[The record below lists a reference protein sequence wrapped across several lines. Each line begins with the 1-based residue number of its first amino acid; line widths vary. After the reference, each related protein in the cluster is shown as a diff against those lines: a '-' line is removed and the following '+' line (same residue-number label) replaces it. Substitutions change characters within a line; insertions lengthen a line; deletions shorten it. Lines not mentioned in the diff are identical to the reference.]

1 LHRRAAIVMIHP
13 HMSRAFLA
21 LLTVCCVLVFTLNA
35 RASDNDS
42 DPLGDY
48 TVTTWNDK
56 EGLPAGRIRAIEQDI
71 DGYLWLGT
79 DVGLVRFDGVRFTS
93 WTALSAGPPVT
104 GVNALMSS
112 RDGSLWVSVSERGL
126 IRIKHGASTLYSEH
140 DGFARSFVFALAE
153 DHQGTV
159 WAGTL
164 QGLYRFSQQR
174 WERLGTSRG
183 LVEGA
188 VLAVYEDS
196 ARRLWIA
203 TPTAIYRRADAS
215 SSFERVDDIEL
226 SNTSQHFSED
236 SNGEIWITDFQR
248 GFRSANPSTP
258 DRPHDARRGWGAHLL
273 HDHRGNFWVA
283 TLGQGLWRVKS
294 DPVRRTT
301 VETITVRNGLSS
313 DAVQTMVEDR
323 EGNLWV
329 GTRAGL
335 QRLSPRRV
343 TRLTDLPIP
352 RALETS
358 PDGSVWVGTASG
370 LMRFSGGGRQLYGER
385 DGLPGSVVL
394 ALHADRAGTLWV
406 ASERG
411 LARFQRGRFS
421 GLLVPRG
428 NQIERI
434 FAITSSGESVWF
446 RDFYRGLFR
455 WQEGAFARVEDM
467 LDAQAGRPLAVHAD
481 RAGNVWIGSAGGK
494 LGVRRASGE
503 FELYGLDIGEIL
515 TIHEDA
521 AGVLW
526 VGGEDGLAQF
536 SGQHATTV
544 DRRNGFP
551 GDVKSIID
559 DSDGNLWLG
568 LDAGIAKL
576 VRTEFAEASADRSHQ
591 IQYRLFSGSDGVAGL
606 PAALG
611 SRSAVRAADG
621 RLWFVTSAG
630 ITIVDP
636 RNLGNPP
643 RLPPVRL
650 ETVSADGRPVDLA
663 AGTALPPRTSHVQF
677 AFTSLALT
685 DPMRVRFRYR
695 LDGFDRSW
703 IDAGGNRQASYTNL
717 SPGQYRFQVEASNND
732 GLWTEPGTIWLFS
745 VRPTFYQTKS
755 FYVAIALAT
764 TLTIWGLWWMRVRRV
779 RQQFALVLAERVR
792 MSRTIHDS
800 LLQGLVAI
808 ALQFDDLSHSLEV
821 SSPAVREHI
830 IRIRKNV
837 ERYIK
842 DARHS
847 IWELRSPTLDT
858 RDLAGAIR
866 DAGERAVEGRTIR
879 FDFTVNGV
887 PRLFPRETE
896 EQLLHIGQEAI
907 QNAVRHAQPSRVTA
921 ELRYETKHLTLR
933 VFDDGSGFDLSGQG
947 GNGHYGIVS
956 MRERAEQA
964 GGSLAIVTSPGSGT
978 SVETVVPCA

>member
-1 LHRRAAIVMIHP
+1 MIRALVAM
-13 HMSRAFLA
+13 
-21 LLTVCCVLVFTLNA
+21 LTLSCVLVSFDA
-35 RASDNDS
+35 RASDSDS

-48 TVTTWNDK
+48 TVTTWSDK
-56 EGLPAGRIRAIEQDI
+56 DGLPAGRIRAIEQDS

-79 DVGLVRFDGVRFTS
+79 DVGLVRFDGVRFTA
-93 WTALSAGPPVT
+93 WTTPLSTGVPIT
-104 GVNALMSS
+104 GVNALMSA
-112 RDGSLWVSVSERGL
+112 RDGSLWIGINERGV
-126 IRIKHGASTLYSEH
+126 IRNQHGASTVYDER
-140 DGFARSFVFALAE
+140 DGFPRSFVFALAE
-153 DHQGTV
+153 DHQGAV

-164 QGLYRFSQQR
+164 QGLYRFSHQR
-174 WERLGTSRG
+174 WERIGSGRG
-183 LVEGA
+183 LVDGA
-188 VLAVYEDS
+188 VLAVSEDS
-196 ARRLWIA
+196 AQRLWIA
-203 TPTAIYRRADAS
+203 TPTAIYRRIDPS
-215 SSFERVDDIEL
+215 SSFTRIDDIEL

-236 SNGEIWITDFQR
+236 SDGGILDHRLSARIPPGLSVGARTSAGRPPRLGSAPPARPSRQLLGRDARPGIVAGEDRSGAEHDRRNHHREERPLERR
-248 GFRSANPSTP
+248 GSDDGRGPRRQSVGGHESRSPASLAETGHPSDRSADSAGSGNISG
-258 DRPHDARRGWGAHLL
+258 RKRVGG
-273 HDHRGNFWVA
+273 HR
-283 TLGQGLWRVKS
+283 
-294 DPVRRTT
+294 VR
-301 VETITVRNGLSS
+301 S
-313 DAVQTMVEDR
+313 DAVLCRRPAVVWR
-323 EGNLWV
+323 ARRIARFGGSGAARRSRRHAV
-329 GTRAGL
+329 GGVGARSLQVPARAFL
-335 QRLSPRRV
+335 AS
-343 TRLTDLPIP
+343 
-352 RALETS
+352 A
-358 PDGSVWVGTASG
+358 GSA
-370 LMRFSGGGRQLYGER
+370 RQ
-385 DGLPGSVVL
+385 P
-394 ALHADRAGTLWV
+394 DRAHLCDYELGRV
-406 ASERG
+406 GMVS
-411 LARFQRGRFS
+411 RF
-421 GLLVPRG
+421 L
-428 NQIERI
+428 
-434 FAITSSGESVWF
+434 
-446 RDFYRGLFR
+446 RGLFR
-455 WQEGAFARVEDM
+455 WQEGAFARVDDM
-467 LDAQAGRPLAVHAD
+467 PDAQRGRPLAVHAD

-494 LGVRRASGE
+494 LGVRRPSGE
-503 FELYGLDIGEIL
+503 FELYGLDLGDIL

-521 AGVLW
+521 AGALW
-526 VGGEDGLAQF
+526 VGAEEGLARF
-536 SGQHATTV
+536 SGRRAAAV

-568 LDAGIAKL
+568 LDAGIARL
-576 VRTEFAEASADRSHQ
+576 DRSEFTKASADRTHQ
-591 IQYRLFSGSDGVAGL
+591 VRYRLFSGSDGVAGL

-650 ETVSADGRPVDLA
+650 ETVSADGRTVDLA
-663 AGTALPPRTSHVQF
+663 AGAALPPRTSHVQF

-695 LDGFDRSW
+695 LDGFDRGW

-717 SPGQYRFQVEASNND
+717 PPGQYRFQVEASNND
-732 GLWTEPGTIWLFS
+732 GLWSEPGTTWNFS

-755 FYVAIALAT
+755 FYIATVVAAT
-764 TLTIWGLWWMRVRRV
+764 VTIWGLWWMRVRRV
-779 RQQFALVLAERVR
+779 RRQYALVLAERVR

-821 SSPAVREHI
+821 SSPAVRDHI

-879 FDFTVNGV
+879 FDLNVNGV

-907 QNAVRHAQPSRVTA
+907 QNAVRHGQPTQVIA

-933 VFDDGSGFDLSGQG
+933 VFDDGSGFDLSSHGS
-947 GNGHYGIVS
+947 NGHYGIVS
-956 MRERAEQA
+956 MKERAEQA
-964 GGSLAIVTSPGSGT
+964 GGSFAIVTSPGSGT
-978 SVETVVPCA
+978 TVETVVPCA

>member
-1 LHRRAAIVMIHP
+1 MIRALVAM
-13 HMSRAFLA
+13 
-21 LLTVCCVLVFTLNA
+21 LTLSCVLVSFDA
-35 RASDNDS
+35 RASDSDS

-48 TVTTWNDK
+48 TVTTWSDK
-56 EGLPAGRIRAIEQDI
+56 EGLPAGRIRAIEQDS

-79 DVGLVRFDGVRFTS
+79 DVGLVRFDGVRFTA
-93 WTALSAGPPVT
+93 WTTPPSTGVPIT
-104 GVNALMSS
+104 GVNALMSA
-112 RDGSLWVSVSERGL
+112 RDGSLWIGINERGV
-126 IRIKHGASTLYSEH
+126 IRNQHGASTVYDER
-140 DGFARSFVFALAE
+140 DGFPRSFVFALAE
-153 DHQGTV
+153 DHQGAV

-164 QGLYRFSQQR
+164 QGLYRFSHQR
-174 WERLGTSRG
+174 WERIGSGRG
-183 LVEGA
+183 LVDGA
-188 VLAVYEDS
+188 VLAVSEDS
-196 ARRLWIA
+196 AQRLWIA
-203 TPTAIYRRADAS
+203 TPTAIYRRIDPS
-215 SSFERVDDIEL
+215 SSFTRIDDIEL

-236 SNGEIWITDFQR
+236 SDGGIWITDFQR
-248 GFRSANPSTP
+248 GFRPAYPSARE
-258 DRPHDARRGWGAHLL
+258 RPQGARHGWGAHLL

-283 TLGQGLWRVKS
+283 TLGQGLWRVKTGPARS
-294 DPVRRTT
+294 TT

-343 TRLTDLPIP
+343 TRLIDLPIP

-370 LMRFSGGGRQLYGER
+370 LMRFSAAGRQLYGER

-411 LARFQRGRFS
+411 LSRFQRGRFS
-421 GLLVPRG
+421 RLLVPRG
-428 NQIERI
+428 SQIERI

-455 WQEGAFARVEDM
+455 WQEGAFARVDDM
-467 LDAQAGRPLAVHAD
+467 PDAQRGRPLAVHAD

-494 LGVRRASGE
+494 LGVRRPSGE
-503 FELYGLDIGEIL
+503 FELYGLDLGDIL

-521 AGVLW
+521 AGALW
-526 VGGEDGLAQF
+526 VGAEEGLARF
-536 SGQHATTV
+536 SGRRAAAV

-568 LDAGIAKL
+568 LDAGIARL
-576 VRTEFAEASADRSHQ
+576 DRSEFTKASADRTHQ
-591 IQYRLFSGSDGVAGL
+591 VRYRLFSGSDGVAGL

-650 ETVSADGRPVDLA
+650 ETVSADGRTVDLA
-663 AGTALPPRTSHVQF
+663 AGAALLPRTSHVQF

-695 LDGFDRSW
+695 LDGFDRGW

-717 SPGQYRFQVEASNND
+717 PPGQYRFQVEASNND
-732 GLWTEPGTIWLFS
+732 GLWSEPGTTWNFS

-755 FYVAIALAT
+755 FYIATVVAAT
-764 TLTIWGLWWMRVRRV
+764 VTIWGLWWMRVRRV
-779 RQQFALVLAERVR
+779 RRQYALVLAERVR

-808 ALQFDDLSHSLEV
+808 ALQFDDLSHSLEI
-821 SSPAVREHI
+821 SSPAVRDHI

-879 FDFTVNGV
+879 FDLNVNGV

-907 QNAVRHAQPSRVTA
+907 QNAVRHGQPTQVIA

-933 VFDDGSGFDLSGQG
+933 VFDDGSGFDLSSHGS
-947 GNGHYGIVS
+947 NGHYGIVS
-956 MRERAEQA
+956 MKERAEQA
-964 GGSLAIVTSPGSGT
+964 GGSFAIVTSPGSGT
-978 SVETVVPCA
+978 TVETVVPCA